1 MVKNF
6 ELQIVF
12 LQFYRIFPP
21 QLEYR
26 NILYLLWW
34 FFGFISLVVLLR
46 RQFCGG
52 VGRVGK
58 IAWRPLSDSGPA
70 RRSPAQI
77 RKLEPVRPSAL
88 MSYCHSCSEH
98 RLFVASF
105 ESAPSV
111 FLPISLAL
119 FQVLPSLQEDATES
133 LVFGSLFFSI
143 CYP

>member
-1 MVKNF
+1 MVKNS
-6 ELQIVF
+6 ELQIAF

-21 QLEYR
+21 PIW
-26 NILYLLWW
+26 NTVTFYLLWW

-58 IAWRPLSDSGPA
+58 IVWRPLSDSGPA

-77 RKLEPVRPSAL
+77 RKLELVRPLSSDVVL
-88 MSYCHSCSEH
+88 SQGSEH
-98 RLFVASF
+98 STSWHHLNLLLRFSSYFFGLISGFTIS
-105 ESAPSV
+105 PRKTP
-111 FLPISLAL
+111 LNHLSLAP
-119 FQVLPSLQEDATES
+119 FS
-133 LVFGSLFFSI
+133 SI